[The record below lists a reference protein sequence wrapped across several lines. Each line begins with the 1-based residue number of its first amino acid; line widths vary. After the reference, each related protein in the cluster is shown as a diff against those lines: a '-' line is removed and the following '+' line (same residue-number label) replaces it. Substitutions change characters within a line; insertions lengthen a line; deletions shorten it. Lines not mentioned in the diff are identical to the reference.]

1 VLAVGLTNRDILVEE
16 YPELVED
23 VSLRAIFDAWSEFLQ
38 LDKHVPHLRHYPHV
52 KPAVFHPKA
61 RDAIREFPEDVRREF
76 GKVIFDLQKGEK
88 LSMPLSRPMASIASG
103 VEELR
108 VRDRSGAYRV
118 FYYTK
123 LADSVLIFHA
133 FAKKTQKTPPHE
145 MALAQ
150 KRLKEM
156 LDEES

>member
-1 VLAVGLTNRDILVEE
+1 MTLHRFKWFRFVMNALLA
-16 YPELVED
+16 
-23 VSLRAIFDAWSEFLQ
+23 
-38 LDKHVPHLRHYPHV
+38 
-52 KPAVFHPKA
+52 
-61 RDAIREFPEDVRREF
+61 RREF

-88 LSMPLSRPMASIASG
+88 LSMPLSRPMASVASG
-103 VEELR
+103 IEELR

-133 FAKKTQKTPPHE
+133 FVKKTQTTPPAE
-145 MALAQ
+145 IALSQ
-150 KRLKEM
+150 RRVKDL

>member
-1 VLAVGLTNRDILVEE
+1 
-16 YPELVED
+16 
-23 VSLRAIFDAWSEFLQ
+23 
-38 LDKHVPHLRHYPHV
+38 V
-52 KPAVFHPKA
+52 KSAVFHPKA
-61 RDAIREFPEDVRREF
+61 RDSIREFPEDVRREF

-88 LSMPLSRPMASIASG
+88 LSMPLSRPMSSVAAG

-123 LADSVLIFHA
+123 LADAVLIFHA
-133 FAKKTQKTPPHE
+133 FTKKSQKTPLDE
-145 MALAQ
+145 IAIGQ

-156 LDEES
+156 LE

>member
-1 VLAVGLTNRDILVEE
+1 MR
-16 YPELVED
+16 
-23 VSLRAIFDAWSEFLQ
+23 S
-38 LDKHVPHLRHYPHV
+38 
-52 KPAVFHPKA
+52 AVFHPKA
-61 RDAIREFPEDVRREF
+61 RDAIRKFPEKIRREL
-76 GKVIFDLQKGEK
+76 GKIIFDLQKGEK
-88 LSMPLSRPMASIASG
+88 LSMPLSRSMSSVAAG

-108 VRDRSGAYRV
+108 VKDRSGAYRV

-133 FAKKTQKTPPHE
+133 FAKKTQKTPPQE
-145 MALAQ
+145 IALAL

>member
-1 VLAVGLTNRDILVEE
+1 
-16 YPELVED
+16 
-23 VSLRAIFDAWSEFLQ
+23 
-38 LDKHVPHLRHYPHV
+38 
-52 KPAVFHPKA
+52 
-61 RDAIREFPEDVRREF
+61 VRREF

-88 LSMPLSRPMASIASG
+88 FSLPLSRPMTPVASG

-108 VRDRSGAYRV
+108 VRDRTGAYRV

-133 FAKKTQKTPPHE
+133 FA
-145 MALAQ
+145 Q